1 MGHPSTGHGRPVGAA
16 DGLASGPSPDQRTV
30 GACSVPACPVAIA
43 RLAVLLLGTLRGQYL
58 MDWLLD
64 WLASWG
70 VGCLLLLT
78 FVPRFGPDGISN
90 VGDEARTRLRF
101 ADRRLRGV
109 GVSKA
114 AVCREW
120 ASSDC
125 VPVSRGEM
133 GAPLGIVSSVVYVT
147 DGWLG
152 LVMQWSRIG
161 ALCTLCADCLGMASE
176 PAVFLVSSAI
186 LLMRPEG
193 D

>member
-1 MGHPSTGHGRPVGAA
+1 MDGGNLWCTCLPGR
-16 DGLASGPSPDQRTV
+16 DREDR
-30 GACSVPACPVAIA
+30 CF
-43 RLAVLLLGTLRGQYL
+43 LLGTLCGQDL

-64 WLASWG
+64 WPASWS
-70 VGCLLLLT
+70 VGCLMLLT
-78 FVPRFGPDGISN
+78 FVLRFGPDGVSY
-90 VGDEARTRLRF
+90 VGAEARGTRLRF

-120 ASSDC
+120 ASSDG